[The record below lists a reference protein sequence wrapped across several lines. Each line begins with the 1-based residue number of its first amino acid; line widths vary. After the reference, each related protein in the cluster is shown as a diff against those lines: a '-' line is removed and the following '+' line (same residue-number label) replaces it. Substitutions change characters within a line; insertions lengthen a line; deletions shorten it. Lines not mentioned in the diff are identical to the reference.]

1 MTAVP
6 QTTGTTTRLSIF
18 PLPGAL
24 LFPGMHL
31 PLHIFEPRYRALVS
45 DAMARDR
52 RIGMIQPR
60 PVFAGNADHPPLF
73 DLGCVGRIAE
83 VEAMDDG
90 RYNLILEGVSLFR
103 VMRELDVTTAFRQ
116 VEAELLPTPAD
127 MALSMAR
134 RSSLETESRLFADAQ
149 GYAVDWDQVG
159 RLDDESLVNGI
170 AQIAPFDAAAKQA
183 LLEAPDLEQRAEL
196 IIQLLQFFG
205 RHDGGGEVTLQ

>member
-1 MTAVP
+1 MTETA
-6 QTTGTTTRLSIF
+6 TTTRLSIF

-60 PVFAGNADHPPLF
+60 PMFSGDADRPPLF

-90 RYNLILEGVSLFR
+90 RYNLILEGVALFR
-103 VMRELDVTTAFRQ
+103 VVRELDVTTAFRQ
-116 VEAELLPTPAD
+116 VEAELLPNPQD
-127 MALSMAR
+127 QLLSMGR
-134 RSSLETESRLFADAQ
+134 RASLEVESRSFADAQ

-183 LLEAPDLEQRAEL
+183 LLEAPDLEARAEL

>member
-1 MTAVP
+1 MS
-6 QTTGTTTRLSIF
+6 TRLSIF

-31 PLHIFEPRYRALVS
+31 PLHIFEPRYRAMVS

-60 PVFAGNADHPPLF
+60 PVFSGSADKPPLF
-73 DLGCVGRIAE
+73 DLGCVGKIAE

-90 RYNLILEGVSLFR
+90 RYNLILEGVALFR
-103 VMRELDVTTAFRQ
+103 VVRELDVSTAFRQ
-116 VEAELLPTPAD
+116 VEAELLPAAAD
-127 MALSMAR
+127 QSLSIAR
-134 RSSLETESRLFADAQ
+134 RSSLETESRAFADAQ

-183 LLEAPDLEQRAEL
+183 LLEAPDLEGRAEL

-205 RHDGGGEVTLQ
+205 RHGGEERVTLQ